1 MLPQAPNGII
11 MHQLFRPEKCRE
23 SFFVFQPDE
32 ISSNVVKKCIN
43 TLPFFLTVLQWVYT
57 LSEESFLFLH
67 TCVFTR
73 YLGYIHST
81 TELLEIKEKYLAG
94 E

>member
-43 TLPFFLTVLQWVYT
+43 TLPFFWLLQLVDT

-67 TCVFTR
+67 TCVFTS

-81 TELLEIKEKYLAG
+81 TELLEIKE
-94 E
+94 